1 MRSRCMTE
9 PTIMPVCQSFFYS
22 LATRIQTLLLK
33 AIDEN
38 GREHEVM
45 RKRSA
50 AAAVMEEEAREAI
63 Q

>member
-1 MRSRCMTE
+1 
-9 PTIMPVCQSFFYS
+9 MPVCQSFFYS

-50 AAAVMEEEAREAI
+50 AAAVMEEEAREAT
-63 Q
+63 QWTGAA